1 LEEAVAAFRA
11 ALREQTR
18 ERVPLDWATTQ
29 SNLGSALA
37 SLGEREGRAD
47 LPTVALAAARD
58 AHAVLKEAGMSHYD
72 GCFAMRIET
81 FEAALATMRAG

>member
-1 LEEAVAAFRA
+1 MAAFRA

-47 LPTVALAAARD
+47 LLTVALAVVRD